1 MNSVIDFFLCRD
13 KKIQEV
19 AKNIIQTIKPIGKV
33 KELSVKAQ
41 DANTIRIE
49 IDVIRTDDTTEPA

>member
-19 AKNIIQTIKPIGKV
+19 AKNLIQTIKPIGKV

-41 DANTIRIE
+41 DVNTIRIE
-49 IDVIRTDDTTEPA
+49 IDVIRTNNTIESA

>member
-19 AKNIIQTIKPIGKV
+19 AKNLIQTIKPIGKV

-41 DANTIRIE
+41 DVNTIRIE
-49 IDVIRTDDTTEPA
+49 IDVIRTDDTNEPA

>member
-19 AKNIIQTIKPIGKV
+19 AKNLVQTIKPIGKV

-41 DANTIRIE
+41 DVNTIRIE

>member
-19 AKNIIQTIKPIGKV
+19 AKNLVQTIKPIGKV

-41 DANTIRIE
+41 DTNTIRIE

>member
-19 AKNIIQTIKPIGKV
+19 AKNLIQTINPIGKV

-41 DANTIRIE
+41 DVNTIRIE

>member
-19 AKNIIQTIKPIGKV
+19 AKNLVQTIKPIGKV
-33 KELSVKAQ
+33 KELTVKAQ
-41 DANTIRIE
+41 DVNTIRIE
-49 IDVIRTDDTTEPA
+49 IDVIRTDDTTKPA

>member
-19 AKNIIQTIKPIGKV
+19 AKNLIQTIKPIGKV

-41 DANTIRIE
+41 DVNTIRIE
-49 IDVIRTDDTTEPA
+49 IDVIRTDDTTESA

>member
-19 AKNIIQTIKPIGKV
+19 AKNLVQTIKPIGKV
-33 KELSVKAQ
+33 KELTVKAQ
-41 DANTIRIE
+41 DVNTIRIE

>member
-19 AKNIIQTIKPIGKV
+19 AKNLVQTIKPIGKV

-41 DANTIRIE
+41 GVNTIRIE

>member
-19 AKNIIQTIKPIGKV
+19 AKNLIQTIKPIGKV
-33 KELSVKAQ
+33 KELSVKTQ
-41 DANTIRIE
+41 GVNTIRIE
-49 IDVIRTDDTTEPA
+49 IDVIRTDDTNEPA

>member
-19 AKNIIQTIKPIGKV
+19 AKNLIQTIKPIGKV

-41 DANTIRIE
+41 DVNTIRIE
-49 IDVIRTDDTTEPA
+49 IDVIRTDDTTEPT

>member
-19 AKNIIQTIKPIGKV
+19 AKNLIQTIKPIGKV
-33 KELSVKAQ
+33 KELCVKAQ
-41 DANTIRIE
+41 DVNTIRIE

>member
-1 MNSVIDFFLCRD
+1 MNSIIDFFLCRD

-19 AKNIIQTIKPIGKV
+19 AKNLIQTIKPIGKV

-41 DANTIRIE
+41 DVNTIRIE
-49 IDVIRTDDTTEPA
+49 IDVIRTDDTTESA

>member
-19 AKNIIQTIKPIGKV
+19 AKNLIQTIKPIGKV

-41 DANTIRIE
+41 DVNTIRIE

>member
-19 AKNIIQTIKPIGKV
+19 AKNLIQTIKPIGKV
-33 KELSVKAQ
+33 KKLSVKAQ
-41 DANTIRIE
+41 GVNTIRIE
-49 IDVIRTDDTTEPA
+49 IDVIRTDDTNEPA